1 MIKDCLKTLIRS
13 SAIILSPLIVALIFW
28 NEHPDMVPIHYN
40 ILGEADSYA
49 SKIILLFLPIIL
61 LIVQWVAALEYNH
74 IMKKKSENADTQKKL
89 IKSMSNT
96 LAFTSCII
104 SVIIFLGIF
113 GQGLYFMKTTLP
125 IVFGITFIILG
136 NKAPK
141 IPQNKWVGFRV
152 KWTLDDKDNWMKTQR
167 FFGWASMIGGSLVVL
182 LSIFPGGEVA
192 YTYMIIILL
201 LIVFIP
207 MGYSYKL
214 YKNKIKE

>member
-1 MIKDCLKTLIRS
+1 
-13 SAIILSPLIVALIFW
+13 
-28 NEHPDMVPIHYN
+28 
-40 ILGEADSYA
+40 
-49 SKIILLFLPIIL
+49 
-61 LIVQWVAALEYNH
+61 
-74 IMKKKSENADTQKKL
+74 
-89 IKSMSNT
+89 
-96 LAFTSCII
+96 
-104 SVIIFLGIF
+104 
-113 GQGLYFMKTTLP
+113 MKTTLP